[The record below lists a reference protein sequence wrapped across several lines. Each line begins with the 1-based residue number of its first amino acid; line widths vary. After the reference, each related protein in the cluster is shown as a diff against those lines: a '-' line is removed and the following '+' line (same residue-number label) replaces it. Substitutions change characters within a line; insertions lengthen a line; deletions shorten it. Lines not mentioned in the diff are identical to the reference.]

1 MAIKYDKI
9 GVGYNTTRKADP
21 YLLGRMYDL
30 LQPQPEQPYLD
41 LGCGT
46 GNYTIALHGMGLDII
61 GLDPSIEMLDKA
73 QARAPEIKWLEGV
86 AEELPFADGSFQG
99 ILASLTLHHWRDIR
113 VGLSEAARVLRP
125 GGRVV
130 MFTATP
136 QQMEGY
142 WLRHY
147 FPKMLADSTR
157 LMPTLENIAEAIALG
172 GLQLITTEKYFIQE
186 DLQDWFLLAGKHNPS
201 IYLQPEVRRGISSFA
216 AVANADEVEH
226 GLIHLAADIQSGK
239 VKAVID
245 SYANQDGDY
254 LFVVGEK

>member
-21 YLLGRMYDL
+21 YLLGRMFDL
-30 LQPQPEQPYLD
+30 LQSQPGQPYLD
-41 LGCGT
+41 VGCGT
-46 GNYTIALHGMGLDII
+46 GNYTIALHEMGLDII
-61 GLDPSIEMLDKA
+61 GLDPSLEMLDKA
-73 QARAPEIKWLEGV
+73 QSRAPEITWRKGV
-86 AEELPFADGSFQG
+86 AEELHFADGSFQG

-113 VGLSEAARVLRP
+113 VGLSEAARVLKP
-125 GGRVV
+125 GGRMV

-157 LMPTLENIAEAIALG
+157 LMPTLEDIAEAMALG

-216 AVANADEVEH
+216 AVANAEEVER
-226 GLIHLAADIQSGK
+226 GLIHLAADIESGK
-239 VKAVID
+239 VKDVIERY
-245 SYANQDGDY
+245 SNQDGDY